1 MKKVNDIN
9 GWLVIDKP
17 VGISSA
23 QVVGRLKYVLHP
35 SKIGH
40 AGTLDP
46 LASGVLPI
54 ALGKATRTIEFV
66 MDGMKEYEFEVS
78 WGSQTTTDD
87 AEGMVCATSNHRPT
101 QADILAVL
109 PRFMGQIEQMPPAY
123 SALKVNGQRAYDLA
137 RTGQAV
143 SLKPRPVLIEK
154 LALLDVGDDERGL
167 EKSRFRVRCSKG
179 TYVRSLGRDLGL
191 ALGCYGFISVLR
203 RTKCEP
209 FSVSQA
215 LVLDAVTPDCLS
227 IIPMERALEKV
238 PALLVDE
245 ISARRLCQGQRLNL
259 RTIGLVAPVQNGI
272 VRVLLNNRVIGLALL
287 EKGVLHPH
295 KMFECV

>member
-1 MKKVNDIN
+1 MKEVNDIN

-17 VGISSA
+17 IGMSSA
-23 QVVGRLKYVLHP
+23 QVVGRLKHVLHP
-35 SKIGH
+35 RKIGH

-54 ALGKATRTIEFV
+54 ALGQATRTIEFV

-78 WGSQTTTDD
+78 WGAQTTTDD
-87 AEGMVCATSNHRPT
+87 AEGRVCATSDHRPT

-137 RTGQAV
+137 RAGQAV
-143 SLKPRPVLIEK
+143 LLKSRSVLIEK
-154 LALLDVGDDERGL
+154 LVLLDADDAGQKWD
-167 EKSRFRVRCSKG
+167 KSRFLVRCSKG
-179 TYVRSLGRDLGL
+179 TYVRSLGRDLGA

-203 RTKCEP
+203 RTTCEP

-215 LVLDAVTPDCLS
+215 LALDMVTPDCLS
-227 IIPMERALEKV
+227 VIPMERALEKV
-238 PALLVDE
+238 PALSVDA

-259 RTIGLVAPVQNGI
+259 RAIGLVSPVQNGV
-272 VRVLLNNRVIGLALL
+272 VRVLLDNRVMGLALV